1 MHLALNLNGQVK
13 DGTLVLTD
21 GVGKTVTF
29 SEAQSVQQQV
39 SMITLGELCGLPKR
53 ALATGFGFKSRTSS
67 DDSRNAV
74 LQGTAADLMKIAMV
88 RLHRRIRESGL
99 RARLLI
105 QVHDE
110 LVLEVPADR
119 LAAIASAV
127 RDAMEQVFPLRVPL
141 DVDVRPGATW
151 AEAH

>member
-1 MHLALNLNGQVK
+1 PPARRPCTGP
-13 DGTLVLTD
+13 
-21 GVGKTVTF
+21 
-29 SEAQSVQQQV
+29 A
-39 SMITLGELCGLPKR
+39 
-53 ALATGFGFKSRTSS
+53 ATHTPSAGS
-67 DDSRNAV
+67 
-74 LQGTAADLMKIAMV
+74 AADLIKLAMLEV
-88 RLHRRIRESGL
+88 RRRRAAARG
-99 RARLLI
+99 RARRLL